1 MPEYQAPLKDMQF
14 AINELA
20 DIDLLTS
27 LPGFEDAT
35 PDMVEAILQQA
46 SVLANEVY
54 SPLNQPGD
62 QHGTF
67 IEDGLVVT
75 PPGFAEAYHQFAENG
90 WQGLSQSPDFGGQG
104 MPFLVQSAVSEMWV
118 SSNISLALCPL
129 LTSGAIEAIY
139 AHASDELKQTY
150 LSKMVS
156 AKWSGTMN
164 LTEPQAG
171 SDLSAVR
178 SKAVPEGDHYRIT
191 GQKIF
196 ITWGQHEMS
205 ENIVHLVLARLPDA
219 PEGVK
224 GISLFLVPRYLV
236 DSDGNIGERNDL
248 KVVSLES
255 KMGIHGCPTCV
266 MSYGDE
272 GGALGYLVGE
282 PHNGLTCMF
291 TMMNHARLEV
301 GIQGV
306 GLCERAYQHALA
318 FARER
323 VQGSLPGHDGRVTII
338 HHADVRR
345 MLMQMR
351 ALSESGRALAYVAG
365 YAYDLAHKA
374 GADEDG
380 ARAQRRIDLLT
391 PISKGWCTEIAQEV
405 TYIGVQVHGGMGFI
419 EETGAAQYMRDARI
433 VTIYEGT
440 TGIQAM
446 DLVGRK
452 ILRDKGQAVGELIA
466 ELKAFKADLDAQGDD
481 FKSMQARFTRALQA
495 LETTTQWYLDQVPND
510 PDLPGS
516 IAFNYL
522 MMMGYVVAGWLMAK
536 SAIAAKRLIDQ
547 GSDDVFYRNKI
558 NTATFFCEHILPRSE
573 GLQSTV
579 QSGSAS
585 TMSIAVDAF

>member
-14 AINELA
+14 AINELT
-20 DIDLLTS
+20 DINLLTS
-27 LPGFEDAT
+27 MPGFEDAT
-35 PDMVEAILQQA
+35 PDMVEAILEQA

-62 QHGTF
+62 RHGTF
-67 IEDGLVVT
+67 IEDGLVVI
-75 PPGFAEAYHQFAENG
+75 PPGFADAYHQFAENG

-150 LSKMVS
+150 LSNMVS

-178 SKAVPEGDHYRIT
+178 SRAVPEGDHYRIT

-205 ENIVHLVLARLPDA
+205 ENVVHLVLARLPDA

-236 DSDGNIGERNDL
+236 DSDGNPGEHNDL

-255 KMGIHGCPTCV
+255 KMGIHACPTCV

-282 PHNGLTCMF
+282 AHNGLACMF

-318 FARER
+318 FAQER
-323 VQGSLPGHDGRVTII
+323 V
-338 HHADVRR
+338 
-345 MLMQMR
+345 
-351 ALSESGRALAYVAG
+351 
-365 YAYDLAHKA
+365 
-374 GADEDG
+374 
-380 ARAQRRIDLLT
+380 
-391 PISKGWCTEIAQEV
+391 
-405 TYIGVQVHGGMGFI
+405 
-419 EETGAAQYMRDARI
+419 
-433 VTIYEGT
+433 
-440 TGIQAM
+440 
-446 DLVGRK
+446 
-452 ILRDKGQAVGELIA
+452 
-466 ELKAFKADLDAQGDD
+466 
-481 FKSMQARFTRALQA
+481 
-495 LETTTQWYLDQVPND
+495 
-510 PDLPGS
+510 
-516 IAFNYL
+516 
-522 MMMGYVVAGWLMAK
+522 
-536 SAIAAKRLIDQ
+536 
-547 GSDDVFYRNKI
+547 
-558 NTATFFCEHILPRSE
+558 
-573 GLQSTV
+573 
-579 QSGSAS
+579 
-585 TMSIAVDAF
+585 

>member
-419 EETGAAQYMRDARI
+419 
-433 VTIYEGT
+433 
-440 TGIQAM
+440 
-446 DLVGRK
+446 
-452 ILRDKGQAVGELIA
+452 
-466 ELKAFKADLDAQGDD
+466 
-481 FKSMQARFTRALQA
+481 
-495 LETTTQWYLDQVPND
+495 
-510 PDLPGS
+510 
-516 IAFNYL
+516 
-522 MMMGYVVAGWLMAK
+522 
-536 SAIAAKRLIDQ
+536 
-547 GSDDVFYRNKI
+547 
-558 NTATFFCEHILPRSE
+558 
-573 GLQSTV
+573 
-579 QSGSAS
+579 
-585 TMSIAVDAF
+585 

>member
-1 MPEYQAPLKDMQF
+1 MPEYQAPLKDMKF

-20 DIDLLTS
+20 DINLLND

-35 PDMVEAILQQA
+35 PDMVGAILEQA
-46 SVLANEVY
+46 AVLANEVF

-62 QHGTF
+62 EHGAF
-67 IEDGLVVT
+67 IEDGLVVI
-75 PPGFAEAYHQFAENG
+75 PPGFADAYRQFSENG
-90 WQGLSQSPDFGGQG
+90 WQGLSQSPDYDGQG
-104 MPFLVQSAVSEMWV
+104 MPYLVQSAVSEMWV
-118 SSNISLALCPL
+118 SSNMSLALCPL
-129 LTSGAIEAIY
+129 LTSGAIEALF
-139 AHASDELKQTY
+139 AHASEALKQTY
-150 LSKMVS
+150 LAKMVS
-156 AKWSGTMN
+156 AEWSGTMN

-178 SKAVPEGDHYRIT
+178 TKAVPDGDHYRIT

-196 ITWGQHEMS
+196 ITWGAHEMAK
-205 ENIVHLVLARLPDA
+205 NIVHLVLARLPDA
-219 PEGVK
+219 PEGIK
-224 GISLFLVPRYLV
+224 GISLFLVPKFLL
-236 DSDGNIGERNDL
+236 DSEGNVGEHNDL

-255 KMGIHGCPTCV
+255 KMGIHACPTCV
-266 MSYGDE
+266 MSYGDQ

-282 PHNGLTCMF
+282 PHNGLACMF

-323 VQGSLPGHDGRVTII
+323 VQGSIAGQEGRVTII

-351 ALSESGRALAYVAG
+351 ALSESTRALSYVAAS
-365 YAYDLAHKA
+365 AYDQARRSPGNEA
-374 GADEDG
+374 GQ
-380 ARAQRRIDLLT
+380 RAQRRIDLLT
-391 PISKGWCTEIAQEV
+391 PVAKGWCTEIAQEV
-405 TYIGVQVHGGMGFI
+405 TYLGVQVHGGMGFI

-452 ILRDKGQAVGELIA
+452 ILRDQGQAIGELIA
-466 ELKAFKADLDAQGDD
+466 EMKLFKADLDAQGDE
-481 FKSMQARFTRALQA
+481 FKSMQVRFASALEA
-495 LETTTQWYLDQVPND
+495 LETTTLWYLEQVSGD

-516 IAFNYL
+516 IAVNY
-522 MMMGYVVAGWLMAK
+522 MMLVGYVVTGWLMAK
-536 SAIAAKRLIDQ
+536 SAIAAKRIIDR
-547 GSDDVFYRNKI
+547 GSNDIFYRNKI
-558 NTATFFCEHILPRSE
+558 STATFFCEHIVPRAE
-573 GLQSTV
+573 GLKSTV
-579 QSGSAS
+579 LSGSVS
-585 TMSIAVDAF
+585 TMSIDIASF